1 VTGVGHTSLS
11 NASIRSGDI
20 IVPIKCGTKGR
31 PSPILGSAR
40 DVLRTQKQEIRNA
53 SSSSSS
59 REWCAVENAL
69 GTLGTL
75 GTLGGSTGPRTGWPR
90 GAFPQCET
98 ATNEL
103 RGLSAAIPNRLG
115 GFTTTSFVF
124 RGRVHP
130 TPAHTDFSLSGLCSR
145 MSLCRL
151 GTDLH
156 ISPLSV
162 TTLYARS
169 WQSNKQSNVMFIL
182 ASRLFYNSTPSYRGR
197 LLTRY
202 GFTHYWVQLHA
213 TVSRPLVYCPFRSL
227 LCSTRAQLQARISAH
242 ARRAGR
248 SIPCRPPKEPGGSE
262 N

>member
-1 VTGVGHTSLS
+1 MRRRRRRH
-11 NASIRSGDI
+11 
-20 IVPIKCGTKGR
+20 
-31 PSPILGSAR
+31 
-40 DVLRTQKQEIRNA
+40 
-53 SSSSSS
+53 
-59 REWCAVENAL
+59 EWCAVENAL
-69 GTLGTL
+69 GTLGIL
-75 GTLGGSTGPRTGWPR
+75 WVHWGGRQARGPAGPAGR
-90 GAFPQCET
+90 FQCET

-130 TPAHTDFSLSGLCSR
+130 TPAHTDLVFSAHVV
-145 MSLCRL
+145 CRL
-151 GTDLH
+151 GTDERFTYL
-156 ISPLSV
+156 
-162 TTLYARS
+162 TTVSHNAVCAKLAVECDVHSRVASFSTIRHHPIGVVSYALRLYR
-169 WQSNKQSNVMFIL
+169 
-182 ASRLFYNSTPSYRGR
+182 
-197 LLTRY
+197 
-202 GFTHYWVQLHA
+202 VQLHA